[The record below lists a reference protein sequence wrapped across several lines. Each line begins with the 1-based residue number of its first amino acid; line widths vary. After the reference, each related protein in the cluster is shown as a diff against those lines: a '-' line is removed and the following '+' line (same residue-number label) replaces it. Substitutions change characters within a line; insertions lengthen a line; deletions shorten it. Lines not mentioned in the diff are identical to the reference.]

1 MAKKKKKLSSIW
13 KWNFNCFMSCNFWQK
28 RFIRSQKSITTLTK
42 YWTGCCNCWEPQDK
56 FKFFQFTA
64 SWFLVNEILNYL
76 EYPFVTFAF
85 LYPGDETSEKVK
97 WVSMFQLQHIFG
109 GELALHKYF
118 LELFLSIHCY
128 AWTFFRKIILG
139 ESLLHLPSLINH
151 MTALTLSQSP
161 KKGSFGVGVC

>member
-1 MAKKKKKLSSIW
+1 MPAGHYYYCFSFFFHKKWPIIVITYGKKKKLSSIW

-76 EYPFVTFAF
+76 EYPFVTFTF

-97 WVSMFQLQHIFG
+97 WVSMFQLQHIFWG
-109 GELALHKYF
+109 GISSSQI
-118 LELFLSIHCY
+118 LFG
-128 AWTFFRKIILG
+128 TFS
-139 ESLLHLPSLINH
+139 ECSLLC
-151 MTALTLSQSP
+151 MD
-161 KKGSFGVGVC
+161 FF